1 MLKIRLS
8 GGVKS
13 RLSSVLAAL
22 LVAITGLAHQAAYA
36 QLPFDPALI
45 DQLTPEQRQ
54 RALDTLGIGSGGVQP
69 TARADGSFR
78 DGRLSNAGPRSGIGG
93 STAFTASPPGGA
105 PSSRYNLPL
114 TFSDSAAF
122 GRRVDGAQDKPV
134 ADGELRPFGY
144 DLFQNGAT
152 TFAPAADIP
161 VPSDYVIGPGDSLH
175 IQLFGAETGNYSLL
189 VGRDGQINF
198 PKLGP
203 IHAAGQRFEDFR
215 NALAQ
220 RVARELVGAQI
231 SVSLGDLKSI
241 QVFLLGD
248 VNQPGSYTV
257 SSLATMTNLLFS
269 GGGIAPLGSL
279 RKVQLKRGGRLVR
292 TLDLYALLLQGDSSA
307 DDRLQPGDVVFV
319 PPVGPRIGV
328 AGEVKRPAI
337 YELLGE
343 KSVAEAVALA
353 GGVPATGNT
362 AIVQLGRVEA
372 NTRTLKQLDLAKAG
386 DLALAVRDGDLLRVT
401 PVAPGPQNAVRV
413 LGNVKYAGSYQW
425 SDGYLLKDL
434 LAAAQLLPSSS
445 NSETYLAMGLVER
458 TDLASGI
465 RNWLSFNVQ
474 DVVSGRAEPFAMQRD
489 DLVVILR
496 RDDIAYLGSK
506 EVRAVAGGDFSNVAS
521 CPALEGV
528 AELINSERSLRL
540 IKAFTSESQRET
552 QNLGSNTG
560 FDDSSD
566 SRGDNSGVRNRDSRS
581 GSAPFAL
588 PGAAGSAA
596 NALNLSAGDASKL
609 GAAGAGGASAFGDPS
624 SSQPTVASA
633 LKAKSFVEDVACP
646 PVFRA
651 APRALQYLIEESV
664 AVYGEVRRPGLYPV
678 APNTPLRLLIETA
691 GGLSNESDRSKV
703 EYISYA
709 DALKSGS
716 SNYRNLDLTKAG
728 IDTLSVNPG
737 DVFSFKPLYVGQEVG
752 TVKVTGEVRFP
763 GSYGILRGERLSE
776 LLRRAGGL
784 TEDAYPYGAVFTRI
798 SARNAEQESYR
809 RAATDLQEAAVTA
822 VTSGALGKDAQVSAQ
837 FLGTVAQRLEDA
849 KAIGR
854 VVIEADPAELV
865 KHPEIDPILEPGDTL
880 VIPKHPISVTVIG
893 QVLNPGSQTFSAGS
907 DLRQYIERA
916 GGYTQAADGKRA
928 FVILPNGTAQKFK
941 NSFWGRS
948 DQTIPPGS
956 VVVVPRDAAPFNA
969 LAFSERVL
977 TALSSLA
984 LTAAALTT
992 ISRN

>member
-1 MLKIRLS
+1 M
-8 GGVKS
+8 
-13 RLSSVLAAL
+13 
-22 LVAITGLAHQAAYA
+22 
-36 QLPFDPALI
+36 
-45 DQLTPEQRQ
+45 
-54 RALDTLGIGSGGVQP
+54 
-69 TARADGSFR
+69 
-78 DGRLSNAGPRSGIGG
+78 
-93 STAFTASPPGGA
+93 
-105 PSSRYNLPL
+105 
-114 TFSDSAAF
+114 
-122 GRRVDGAQDKPV
+122 
-134 ADGELRPFGY
+134 
-144 DLFQNGAT
+144 
-152 TFAPAADIP
+152 
-161 VPSDYVIGPGDSLH
+161 
-175 IQLFGAETGNYSLL
+175 
-189 VGRDGQINF
+189 
-198 PKLGP
+198 
-203 IHAAGQRFEDFR
+203 
-215 NALAQ
+215 
-220 RVARELVGAQI
+220 
-231 SVSLGDLKSI
+231 
-241 QVFLLGD
+241 
-248 VNQPGSYTV
+248 
-257 SSLATMTNLLFS
+257 
-269 GGGIAPLGSL
+269 
-279 RKVQLKRGGRLVR
+279 
-292 TLDLYALLLQGDSSA
+292 
-307 DDRLQPGDVVFV
+307 
-319 PPVGPRIGV
+319 
-328 AGEVKRPAI
+328 
-337 YELLGE
+337 
-343 KSVAEAVALA
+343 
-353 GGVPATGNT
+353 
-362 AIVQLGRVEA
+362 
-372 NTRTLKQLDLAKAG
+372 
-386 DLALAVRDGDLLRVT
+386 
-401 PVAPGPQNAVRV
+401 
-413 LGNVKYAGSYQW
+413 
-425 SDGYLLKDL
+425 
-434 LAAAQLLPSSS
+434 
-445 NSETYLAMGLVER
+445 
-458 TDLASGI
+458 
-465 RNWLSFNVQ
+465 
-474 DVVSGRAEPFAMQRD
+474 
-489 DLVVILR
+489 
-496 RDDIAYLGSK
+496 
-506 EVRAVAGGDFSNVAS
+506 
-521 CPALEGV
+521 
-528 AELINSERSLRL
+528 
-540 IKAFTSESQRET
+540 
-552 QNLGSNTG
+552 
-560 FDDSSD
+560 
-566 SRGDNSGVRNRDSRS
+566 RNRDSRS